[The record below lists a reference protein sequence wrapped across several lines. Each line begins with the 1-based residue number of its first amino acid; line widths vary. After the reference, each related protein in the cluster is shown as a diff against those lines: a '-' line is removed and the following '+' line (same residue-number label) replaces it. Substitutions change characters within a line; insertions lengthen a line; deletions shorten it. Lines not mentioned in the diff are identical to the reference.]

1 MLKKVLSIVI
11 SVLLGLGLF
20 SCKNLISDSD
30 DKDALFGSLVVST
43 GNGRALDVSSIKYAR
58 VVVSGPGIESDLST
72 TVEVSGGKNSGDI
85 TIENIPAGRNRI
97 VSVYARDENGDELF
111 GGAIR
116 NLVDIGGSVNSCYV
130 TSDTTALGNVFFYL
144 NEFDR
149 DLSSTTGAN
158 YVSKDV
164 EFKELKKKIQYDVWD
179 TAGQEQYRGLSK
191 IFYKDASIVILV
203 FDITNEKSFVE
214 IKDFWYNEIKENAP
228 EGTSKTF

>member
-1 MLKKVLSIVI
+1 MEEVVCKVILVGESGVGKTSII
-11 SVLLGLGLF
+11 LRF
-20 SCKNLISDSD
+20 
-30 DKDALFGSLVVST
+30 
-43 GNGRALDVSSIKYAR
+43 
-58 VVVSGPGIESDLST
+58 
-72 TVEVSGGKNSGDI
+72 
-85 TIENIPAGRNRI
+85 
-97 VSVYARDENGDELF
+97 
-111 GGAIR
+111 
-116 NLVDIGGSVNSCYV
+116 VN
-130 TSDTTALGNVFFYL
+130 

-164 EFKELKKKIQYDVWD
+164 EFKELKKKVQYDVWD